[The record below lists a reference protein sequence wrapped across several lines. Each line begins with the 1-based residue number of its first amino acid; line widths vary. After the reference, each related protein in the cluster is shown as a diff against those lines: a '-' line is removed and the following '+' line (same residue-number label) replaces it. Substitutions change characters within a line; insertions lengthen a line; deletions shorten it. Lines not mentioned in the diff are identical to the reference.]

1 MYVMAVKELTARLY
15 HFWASDRSLT
25 VLLVMVVITVFVL
38 YPLIDLGLISG
49 LWSNFFLMLT
59 LVSGIVAVSANAVS
73 KGVAVFCVAANFL
86 LRWVAD
92 AQQSVNLSSLSAF
105 FSLLFVGI
113 VAATVTAQAFREGR
127 ITAHRICGA
136 VVVYLLLGLMWSFA
150 YHLIAL
156 QFPGAFSLSALLEPD
171 TGSLQAKL
179 TYFSFV
185 TLTTVGYGDITAV
198 HPVARPLVILEAL
211 TGQLF
216 PAILIARL
224 VSLEIAHRERGV
236 SPSTKDVQ
244 T

>member
-1 MYVMAVKELTARLY
+1 MDVMAVKELTARLY
-15 HFWASDRSLT
+15 HFWSSDHSLT
-25 VLLVMVVITVFVL
+25 VLLVTVVITVFIL

-49 LWSNFFLMLT
+49 LWSNFFLLLT
-59 LVSGIVAVSANAVS
+59 LLSGVVAVSANAVS

-92 AQQSVNLSSLSAF
+92 AQQSINLSLTSAF
-105 FSLLFVGI
+105 LSLLFVGI
-113 VAATVTAQAFREGR
+113 LAATVVTQVFREGR

-150 YHLIAL
+150 YHLIVL
-156 QFPGAFSLSALLEPD
+156 QFPGAFSFAAALEPSA
-171 TGSLQAKL
+171 GSLQAKL

-198 HPVARPLVILEAL
+198 HPVARPLVIVEAL
-211 TGQLF
+211 VGQLF
-216 PAILIARL
+216 PAILIAKL
-224 VSLEIAHRERGV
+224 VSLEIAHQEKGL
-236 SPSTKDVQ
+236 SPLTKDAQ